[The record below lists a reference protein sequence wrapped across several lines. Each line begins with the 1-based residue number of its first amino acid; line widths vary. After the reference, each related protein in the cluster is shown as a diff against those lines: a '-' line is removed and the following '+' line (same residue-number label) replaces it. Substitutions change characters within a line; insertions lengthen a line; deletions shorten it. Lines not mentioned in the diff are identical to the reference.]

1 MAMVYLVI
9 VWFASTTALST
20 KFQVSTNGIA
30 IIGAG
35 RGSKRKGAGCKNWDN
50 LFGVTEQKIVLRDR
64 QLAQAALAK
73 SEEQLAQ
80 FIG

>member
-1 MAMVYLVI
+1 M
-9 VWFASTTALST
+9 
-20 KFQVSTNGIA
+20 
-30 IIGAG
+30 
-35 RGSKRKGAGCKNWDN
+35 AGCKNWDN